1 MTASGESDRQKPALT
16 GRSTHRN
23 DRLEAASQPR
33 GPAELQRSPD
43 GGILPPNGAGTAT
56 SGMPDEQPQ
65 DPPVARPPAHG
76 ASIHDSRRSELPPL
90 RFLQE
95 LKRRNVGRV
104 AILYIVV
111 SYVALQVLELFL
123 HLLELPAWAG
133 RVAVLVI
140 AVGFPVALVFA
151 WVYEITPEGLKL
163 TEDVLPQHSIRHH
176 TGKRLDRAIIA
187 VLAIA
192 LSYFVVDKF
201 WLSRQA
207 PSTVE
212 HAAPVVKTT
221 PAVAAVPEKS
231 VAVLPFLDMSE
242 KHDQEYFSDGLSEE
256 LIDML
261 TKVPD
266 LRVPAR
272 TSSFYFK
279 GKQTT
284 IKDIAAALGVAHV
297 LEGSVRKSGN
307 TLRITAQLIRVDNGY
322 HLWSETYD
330 RKLDDIFKVQDEI
343 AGAVVNAL
351 KVSLL
356 QGTPKRTATAKDT
369 EVYTAYLQSRFF
381 YYRGGNGDH
390 QRALDN
396 AHEALRLDPTFAPAW
411 SHLSRLIVEE
421 WMDGRLTW
429 TQAHVDAQ
437 RAAEKAAVLDPKL
450 PDAYLALGKISLWM
464 DWNWSA
470 ADVAIGRALDLNP
483 DNVDG
488 LRAKSFLLATFGHL
502 DEALQLAKRLIA
514 KDPLNDILQGTLA
527 EIYFSMGRASEAESA
542 DRIAISLNPLGNS
555 RSSIAMDLLLGGKP
569 AAALAEM
576 QHVLPGAIP
585 RDPNDLQLA
594 MIYHALGRHA
604 ESDAAMA
611 AAEKNN
617 AHDVGQIAMA
627 HAYRGEVDQAF
638 KWLER
643 GYRER
648 YWGMVWI
655 NRQPLLKNIEGDP
668 RFKALLRKMNLPE

>member
-1 MTASGESDRQKPALT
+1 
-16 GRSTHRN
+16 
-23 DRLEAASQPR
+23 
-33 GPAELQRSPD
+33 
-43 GGILPPNGAGTAT
+43 
-56 SGMPDEQPQ
+56 MPDEQPQ
-65 DPPVARPPAHG
+65 DPPGARLPAPERG
-76 ASIHDSRRSELPPL
+76 APLQHSHHPELPPI
-90 RFLQE
+90 RFLEE

-111 SYVALQVLELFL
+111 SYVALQVFELFF

-133 RVAVLVI
+133 RVAVIVI
-140 AVGFPVALVFA
+140 VVGFPVVLIFA
-151 WVYEITPEGLKL
+151 WAYEITPEGLKL
-163 TEDVLPQHSIRHH
+163 TEEVTPQHSIRHH

-192 LSYFVVDKF
+192 LSYFIVDKF
-201 WLSRQA
+201 WLSKRVA
-207 PSTVE
+207 STVE
-212 HAAPVVKTT
+212 HAALAVKVA

-231 VAVLPFLDMSE
+231 IAVLPFVDMSE

-266 LRVPAR
+266 LKVPAR

-343 AGAVVNAL
+343 AGAVITAL

-356 QGTPKRTATAKDT
+356 QREPTRAAATTNA
-369 EVYTAYLQSRFF
+369 EVYTAYLQSKFF
-381 YYRGGNGDH
+381 FSRGGNGDM

-396 AHEALRLDPTFAPAW
+396 AHEALRLDPAFAPAW
-411 SHLSRLIVEE
+411 ALLSRITVTE
-421 WMDGRLTW
+421 WTVGAISW
-429 TQAHVDAQ
+429 KQAHEDAQ
-437 RAAEKAAVLDPKL
+437 RAAEKAVVLDPKL
-450 PDAYLALGKISLWM
+450 PEAHVALGKINFWM

-470 ADVAIGRALDLNP
+470 ADAAYTRALDLNP
-483 DNVDG
+483 DNVDV
-488 LRAKSFLLATFGHL
+488 LYAREQLQATLGQL
-502 DEALQLAKRLIA
+502 DEALRIAKRLIA
-514 KDPLNDILQGTLA
+514 KDPLNAGFQGDLGD
-527 EIYFSMGRASEAESA
+527 IYFSMNRASEAESA
-542 DRIAISLNPLGNS
+542 HRIALGLNPVGND
-555 RSSIAMDLLLGGKP
+555 RSSIAMDLLLGGK
-569 AAALAEM
+569 AAEALAEM
-576 QHVLPGAIP
+576 QRVLPGEIPWDP
-585 RDPNDLQLA
+585 RDLWLA
-594 MIYHALGRHA
+594 MIYHTLGRHS

-611 AAEKNN
+611 AAEKSN
-617 AHDVGQIAMA
+617 AHDVGVIAVA

-638 KWLER
+638 EWLDR
-643 GYRER
+643 GYRQR
-648 YWGMVWI
+648 YWGMVYI
-655 NRQPLLKNIEGDP
+655 KRQPLLKNIEGDP
-668 RFKALLRKMNLPE
+668 RYKALLRKMNLPD